1 MITDL
6 LETSIIISVLAATVR
21 IATPILFAA
30 IGEMIAERSGVYN
43 MGIEGTMLM
52 SAFTAYLGAYYTG
65 SLWLGVAIAMATGAL
80 MSLIFAFLVITLKV
94 EQIVT
99 GLALNLLGSGLS
111 IFWLRAAFANAS
123 QTPTTS
129 FFGTAPIPLL
139 SDIPFLGPILFDQK
153 LLTYLAFLL
162 VPAAWYFLF
171 RTRHGLELRCA
182 GENPKALDIK
192 GIDVAARQYAAVIFG
207 GMMAGLGG
215 AFLTVGSAARF
226 VPEMTNG
233 RGWLAIVIVIAG
245 LWRPVPVLLATL
257 VFSFLDALQL
267 QIQGIGVAIPYQLL
281 LAMPYI
287 FAILALAIRRSHS
300 GAPAMLGIP
309 YWRR

>member
-1 MITDL
+1 MIADL

-21 IATPILFAA
+21 IATPILLAA

-43 MGIEGTMLM
+43 MGLEGTMLM
-52 SAFTAYLGAYYTG
+52 SAFTAYIGAYYTG
-65 SLWLGVAIAMATGAL
+65 SLWLGVVIAMATGGL
-80 MSLIFAFLVITLKV
+80 MSLIFAFLVISLKI

-111 IFWLRAAFANAS
+111 IFWLRAAFANAG
-123 QTPTTS
+123 QTPTIP
-129 FFGTAPIPLL
+129 FFDTAPLPLF
-139 SDIPFLGPILFDQK
+139 SSIPFLGPILFDQK
-153 LLTYLAFLL
+153 ILTYLAFAS

-171 RTRHGLELRCA
+171 RTRQGLEMRCA

-192 GIDVAARQYAAVIFG
+192 GIDVAARQYAAVVFG
-207 GMMAGLGG
+207 GLMAGLGG

-257 VFSFLDALQL
+257 AFSFLDALQL

-287 FAILALAIRRSHS
+287 CAILALAIRRSHS